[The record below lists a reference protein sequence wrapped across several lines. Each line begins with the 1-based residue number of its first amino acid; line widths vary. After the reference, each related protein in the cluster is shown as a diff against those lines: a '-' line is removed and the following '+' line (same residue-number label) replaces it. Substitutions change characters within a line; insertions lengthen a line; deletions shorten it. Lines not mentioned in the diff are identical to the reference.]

1 MASELE
7 QCYRLLEVEPDASA
21 DDIRGAYLV
30 LVNVWHPDRFQHD
43 PSLQARASEKLRA
56 FNRAF
61 QLIKEAPLLRR
72 GSVAAAPPG
81 PVPEAAPET
90 DETPPEG
97 AMVTAR
103 TASEWFQLGRRL
115 TSATMQMSAG
125 DSIGWSQSANLTR
138 HVNGIRAYREALR
151 ANPELAEAWV
161 GLGLAHAQIHEYEQA
176 VAAFR
181 EAVRL
186 RPEKSFAWIH
196 LGTSLA
202 QLSRYTEVVHAF
214 RMAVRLSP
222 QDASAW
228 YTLGVACS
236 HSQVMQLAAARDAY
250 REAVRLRPEL
260 AEAWFALGTVCLKLR
275 EEGQSDPDEV
285 VEALREAVRMKPD
298 LVEAWVSLGATLCE
312 AERYD
317 EAEDVLRQAVR
328 LKPDSAEAWYHLGV
342 AARLGTRAEGKGVEE
357 AYTNLKR
364 LDRREAARFL
374 ETLPRR
380 QRLWLTLR
388 GF

>member
-1 MASELE
+1 MSSELE
-7 QCYRLLEVEPDASA
+7 QCYRVLEVEPNASA
-21 DDIRGAYLV
+21 DDIRGAYLL

-43 PSLQARASEKLRA
+43 PSLQTRAAEKLRA

-72 GSVAAAPPG
+72 GSVAAAMPG
-81 PVPEAAPET
+81 PVPETDPE
-90 DETPPEG
+90 DDQTPAEG
-97 AMVTAR
+97 AMITAR
-103 TASEWFQLGRRL
+103 TAAEWFQLGRRL

-125 DSIGWSQSANLTR
+125 DSIGWSQSANLTQ
-138 HVNGIRAYREALR
+138 HVKGIRAYREALR
-151 ANPELAEAWV
+151 ADPELADAWV

-176 VAAFR
+176 VTAFR
-181 EAVRL
+181 EAVRR
-186 RPEKSFAWIH
+186 RPEKAFAWIH

-214 RMAVRLSP
+214 RMAVRLTP
-222 QDASAW
+222 QDASSW

-236 HSQVMQLAAARDAY
+236 HSQVMQLPAARDAY
-250 REAVRLRPEL
+250 REAVRLRPDL
-260 AEAWFALGTVCLKLR
+260 AEAWFALGTVCLRLR
-275 EEGQSDPDEV
+275 AEGQGSLEDAL
-285 VEALREAVRMKPD
+285 EALREAVLIKPD
-298 LVEAWVSLGATLCE
+298 LAEAWVCLGSVLCE

-317 EAEDVLRQAVR
+317 DAEPALGQAVR
-328 LKPDSAEAWYHLGV
+328 LKPDSAEAWYHLGM
-342 AARLGTRAEGKGVEE
+342 ARRLSTRAEAKGVEE
-357 AYTNLKR
+357 AYVNLKR

>member
-1 MASELE
+1 MSSELE
-7 QCYRLLEVEPDASA
+7 QCYRLLEVAPGASA
-21 DDIRGAYLV
+21 EDIRGAYLV
-30 LVNVWHPDRFQHD
+30 MVNVWHPDRFQHD
-43 PSLQARASEKLRA
+43 PSLQARAAEKLRA

-61 QLIKEAPLLRR
+61 QVIKDAPLLRR
-72 GSVAAAPPG
+72 GPVA
-81 PVPEAAPET
+81 VPMPEPSREAPE
-90 DETPPEG
+90 DDATPSEG
-97 AMVTAR
+97 ALITAR
-103 TASEWFQLGRRL
+103 TAEEWFQMARRL
-115 TSATMQMSAG
+115 TSATMQMSPG
-125 DSIGWSQSANLTR
+125 DSIGWSQSANLTQ
-138 HVNGIRAYREALR
+138 HVKGIRAFREALR
-151 ANPELAEAWV
+151 AKPEFAEAWV

-186 RPEKSFAWIH
+186 RPEKAFAWIH

-214 RMAVRLSP
+214 RMAVRLTP

-236 HSQVMQLAAARDAY
+236 HSQVRQLPAARDAY

-260 AEAWFALGTVCLKLR
+260 AEAWFALGTVCLQLR
-275 EEGQSDPDEV
+275 AEGQADTE
-285 VEALREAVRMKPD
+285 EALAALREAVLMKPD
-298 LVEAWVSLGATLCE
+298 LVEAWVSLGAVLCE

-317 EAEDVLRQAVR
+317 EAEDALRQAVR
-328 LKPDSAEAWYHLGV
+328 LKPDSAEAWYNLGV
-342 AARLGTRAEGKGVEE
+342 ALRLGSRAEGKGVEE
-357 AYTNLKR
+357 AYANLKR

-388 GF
+388 F